1 MKSRTRRNT
10 VVQLVRQL
18 MFQALAV
25 MISMELLSGTATPR
39 LQGRAAGHLL
49 TSSVRERLF

>member
-1 MKSRTRRNT
+1 MMSRTRRNT

-25 MISMELLSGTATPR
+25 MISMELLSGTATPGYKAG
-39 LQGRAAGHLL
+39 LQDI
-49 TSSVRERLF
+49 S

>member
-1 MKSRTRRNT
+1 M
-10 VVQLVRQL
+10 VQLVRQL
-18 MFQALAV
+18 MFQAPAV